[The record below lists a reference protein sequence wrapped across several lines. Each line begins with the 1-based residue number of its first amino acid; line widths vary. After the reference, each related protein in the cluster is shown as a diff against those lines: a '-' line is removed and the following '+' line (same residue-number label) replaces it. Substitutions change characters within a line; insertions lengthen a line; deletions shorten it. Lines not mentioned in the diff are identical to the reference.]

1 MRDYKIVVAKYKEN
15 VSWLHE
21 FSPDQYVI
29 YNKGDRNHGAP
40 SNAQIIPR
48 KNVGREAETFLYH
61 ILANY
66 DNLSEFLVVVQG
78 IPFDHTYVKTAREF
92 RAALDNHPDP
102 QEITPLF
109 AHPNKMYMEREG
121 YEEAMHVEEYY
132 RLFFEDSGTYDENR
146 GFVAGCQYIIP
157 RRAIL
162 ARPRAFYQRL
172 HMMLINRPE
181 DNTYHNAHY
190 ESIYD
195 PYFITGWTFERFL
208 GLAFDPVRCKTAR
221 DFARP
226 RTLVVF
232 ATVDEI
238 RPEIFED
245 PQKHQKQYVC
255 ILPAPAP
262 QSTADIFFI
271 SASDPDAFEKAGFV
285 DEVIISK
292 DATNSP
298 QYLWFIQHHV
308 SPKPR
313 EIFL

>member
-1 MRDYKIVVAKYKEN
+1 MRDYKIIVAKYKED
-15 VSWLHE
+15 VSWLRE

-29 YNKGDRNHGAP
+29 YNKGERAATAP
-40 SNAQIIPR
+40 HNARIITR
-48 KNVGREAETFLYH
+48 KNVGREAETFMYH

-66 DNLSEFLVVVQG
+66 DNLSDFLVVVQG
-78 IPFDHTYVKTAREF
+78 IPFDHTYIKNAREF
-92 RAALDNHPDP
+92 RTALDNHPDP
-102 QEITPLF
+102 LEITPLF
-109 AHPNKMYMEREG
+109 AHPSKMYMERES

-157 RRAIL
+157 KRAIL

-195 PYFITGWTFERFL
+195 PYFITGWTYERFL
-208 GLAFDPVRCKTAR
+208 GLTFDPARCKTAR
-221 DFARP
+221 DFAHP

-232 ATVDEI
+232 ATADEI
-238 RPEIFED
+238 RPEIFMPE
-245 PQKHQKQYVC
+245 KQYVC

-262 QSTADIFFI
+262 QSTSNVFFI
-271 SASDPDAFEKAGFV
+271 SADDPDAFEKAGFV
-285 DEVIISK
+285 DEVIIS
-292 DATNSP
+292 DAATHAP
-298 QYLWFIQHHV
+298 QYLWFMEHHV
-308 SPKPR
+308 CPKPR
-313 EIFL
+313 EIILAK